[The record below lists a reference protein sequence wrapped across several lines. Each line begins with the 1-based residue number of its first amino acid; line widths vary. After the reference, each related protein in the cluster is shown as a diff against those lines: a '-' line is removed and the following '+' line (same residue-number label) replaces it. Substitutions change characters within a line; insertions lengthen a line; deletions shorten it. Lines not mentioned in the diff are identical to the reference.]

1 MADDKELEFASA
13 EDLAVI
19 KGDPRLSKYYN
30 AVVAG
35 VNKKFQSWSEEK
47 KQLESQVEILTNQV
61 GELDGGLL
69 EWENWF
75 TKNKPTLEK
84 ALTPDSNQDENR
96 EGKRGKKEVN
106 NRDSEDDPRYNE
118 MREYVHRIATEAEKR
133 LSHMSKMLNYSIQV
147 NDLLRKNPQMDLDK
161 VLDVAKKK
169 GYQDLSKAYEDED
182 AYGKELMDKRVEERL
197 KPRLEEELTK
207 RMTNV
212 ESGSGSMP
220 VNFELPKELPKSFQD
235 AGKQFLEE
243 RAKDSAKLEG

>member
-1 MADDKELEFASA
+1 LEFASA
-13 EDLAVI
+13 EDLAEI
-19 KGDPRLSKYYN
+19 KADPRLSKYYN

-35 VNKKFQSWSEEK
+35 VNKKFQTWAEEK
-47 KQLESQVEILTNQV
+47 KQLESQVETLTNQV
-61 GELDGGLL
+61 SELDGGLL

-84 ALTPDSNQDENR
+84 ALTPQENSEEDGR
-96 EGKRGKKEVN
+96 EGRKRGREKVED
-106 NRDSEDDPRYNE
+106 RREDDPRYNE
-118 MREYVHRIATEAEKR
+118 MSNYINRMAGEFEKR

-182 AYGKELMDKRVEERL
+182 AYGKEIMDKRVEERL

-212 ESGSGSMP
+212 ETGSGSTP
-220 VNFELPKELPKSFQD
+220 INFELPKELPKSFQD

-243 RAKDSAKLEG
+243 RARDSAKMGD